1 MPPSMPKRRRGVAA
15 SPRCRKKQKRLDAI
29 CDVAPTPPPGVGG
42 GGGGGED
49 SDPESVRRST
59 RSRRAPVTLDTSP
72 APSPRR
78 MRPRR
83 GGGVAGSSG
92 SPRRGGKGRARG
104 QAVARVVDG
113 EEDEEDGGGN
123 AAWRSRLRDRAKGKA
138 GAGRRVRTLWFQDE
152 DEDEEGIKEEG
163 GEEGGGLSSRGREI
177 REGEINLT
185 IDVSVQTHETVEGV
199 TVVEE
204 EGEEKGAGEEGD
216 ECDEEEEAIGVGTD
230 LDEGNMEEVGEDDSL
245 QGEEKPE
252 QLDLPVLEGENGD
265 ENTDEVEFGD
275 LGENEQ
281 LDVHHGQIAEVSN
294 LPDEQPMELDG
305 PDEQVEEV
313 QQDEQM
319 DDDPNIVLP
328 EEALNERVGKSLISD
343 EKRGVVD
350 VKEGRRC
357 GLCGGGTDG
366 RPPKVA
372 LHDTADSENEAYEGA
387 MPSEE
392 PNYDIWDGFSDDPG
406 WLGRLLGPI
415 HDRFGIA
422 RVWVH
427 QNCAV
432 WSPEVYFAG
441 LGCLKNVRAAL
452 CRGRLLKCSRCGR
465 PGATI
470 GCRVD
475 RCPKTYHLPC
485 SRTEACIFDH
495 RKFLITCN
503 DHRHLFQPQGDKYAE
518 LLRKMKIKK
527 MKANIRKLSHD
538 AWRKDIE
545 AEEKWLENCGED
557 EEFLKR
563 EGKRLNRDLLRI
575 APVYI
580 GGSSENDK
588 AYGGWESVAGLS
600 DVIQSMKEV
609 VILPLLYPE
618 FFSSLGLTPPRGVLL
633 HGHPGTGKT
642 LVVRALI
649 GACSQGNR
657 RIAYFARKGAD
668 CLGKYVGDAERQL
681 RLLFQVAEKCQPSII
696 FFDEMDGLAPCRSR
710 QQDQTHNSVV
720 ATLLSLLDGL
730 KSRGS
735 VIVIG
740 ATNRPD
746 AIDPALRRPGRFDRE
761 IYFPLPTLEA
771 RSAILSLHTKN
782 WPSPISGTFL
792 SAVAS
797 QTIGY
802 AGADL
807 QAICTQAALNAL
819 KRTCPLQDIL
829 RFAEKGTEHGQL
841 PLPSITVEERD
852 WLSALAAA
860 PPPCSQREAGIAAN
874 DLVSAPIDSYLLPC
888 LLKPLLHLLI
898 SLCLDERIWL
908 PSSLLKASSSIKAVV
923 FSSMEKNNVPHT
935 FWSSY
940 LPSLIQQKDVGNKIV
955 SILSSYGLTASQLGN
970 HGSILLSQNKQHEK
984 FDDRRLSS
992 TCSLNKGGLAYKL
1005 AGFRALVAGAP
1016 RSGQQHLVR
1025 CLLHGFVGQTVIHK
1039 LDLATMAQE
1048 GNGDILNG
1056 LTQIL
1061 LKGLHLG
1068 RCIIY
1073 MPRIDLWAVNTVHE
1087 QETEDHGHNMG
1098 TSKLA
1103 SSPVE
1108 SMPKCSEVW
1117 NTLVDQMG
1125 SLSASVSISV
1135 LATSELK
1142 FQDLPCGVKHFFSTH
1157 VVDECLSSSEH
1168 TVPRFSVNVDS
1179 SISWDEVLNSCA
1191 LRLSHDLIQHHVQ
1204 LLHDRA
1210 HNNRDEQKEVFAPME
1225 ISAPDESKSC
1235 ENQESIILAKSS
1247 LYVYKRP
1254 SYPTKLATCSAQ
1266 LQPSASDVK
1275 DGEEDPEKLDFH
1287 ESVSRNPSSRT
1298 MKGNE
1303 SLSIIAFG
1311 IQILQHPQF
1320 SKLCWVTS
1328 KLREGPCTDI
1338 NGPWKGW
1345 PFNSCLLHSSTSS
1358 VKSLSEG
1365 HSVVKG
1371 KEKSLCV
1378 RGLVAVGL
1386 LAYRGV
1392 YASVMEV
1399 CAEVRKVLEL
1409 LVEQIRIKILE
1420 KKSRY
1425 RYFHILSQVA
1435 YLDDIVNSWAYT
1447 FQRLHPDTRT
1457 RALGTKTASLGKSCT
1472 RECESTSYATES
1484 NVLAGPVGGFPHVQD
1499 NSAQQSH
1506 GHLVGPASCP
1516 SEMHDKPVQQGPDQL
1531 EIHSVVCN
1539 IGNDHLTSI
1548 SRMDAVEHDL
1558 VCSAS
1563 PDAHKGALTS
1573 ADPVINDGGSGE
1585 VNNGWKMSRV
1595 TNGKEKCKPDIQ
1607 RSESLSK
1614 SVEDFNN
1621 MQRAENLSACPATMD
1636 SVEVSKK
1643 TMSSESHGSGN
1654 ELNTSFPL
1662 NDVGSGHSI
1671 NGHMQDRRNNLS
1683 VPKSS
1688 CLYECC
1694 SSCFRAVSKVSHD
1707 ILSNSVR
1714 PNKHCL
1720 TVDDMHDILS
1730 SCSLNLLATVG
1741 KWHSSQG
1748 VVGCQE
1754 EIGKKRYLEII
1765 SEHCVC
1771 QGDVSF
1777 VSRDCAC
1784 HLESSAEAEASNK
1797 ERHSLCGQSLS
1808 FFFKDGVLMP
1818 QDLTAGTT
1826 LHCSFKRLC
1835 VCSLPGTISML
1846 VQIPS

>member
-1 MPPSMPKRRRGVAA
+1 MW
-15 SPRCRKKQKRLDAI
+15 L
-29 CDVAPTPPPGVGG
+29 
-42 GGGGGED
+42 ED
-49 SDPESVRRST
+49 E
-59 RSRRAPVTLDTSP
+59 
-72 APSPRR
+72 
-78 MRPRR
+78 
-83 GGGVAGSSG
+83 
-92 SPRRGGKGRARG
+92 
-104 QAVARVVDG
+104 DG
-113 EEDEEDGGGN
+113 EEDEARTVVVG
-123 AAWRSRLRDRAKGKA
+123 
-138 GAGRRVRTLWFQDE
+138 VR
-152 DEDEEGIKEEG
+152 EGTKEEEG
-163 GEEGGGLSSRGREI
+163 GEESGGLSSRGREV

-185 IDVSVQTHETVEGV
+185 IDLDVEGLEAVEGV
-199 TVVEE
+199 TVVVEE
-204 EGEEKGAGEEGD
+204 EEEKGAGEDDGD
-216 ECDEEEEAIGVGTD
+216 NDEEEEEEEATGAGTD
-230 LDEGNMEEVGEDDSL
+230 LDEGNVEEVGEEDGL
-245 QGEEKPE
+245 PGEEKTK
-252 QLDLPVLEGENGD
+252 QLDSPVPLEGENGNELVRD
-265 ENTDEVEFGD
+265 ENANEVESGD
-275 LGENEQ
+275 LGEHEQ
-281 LDVHHGQIAEVSN
+281 LDLHHGQIAEMSN
-294 LPDEQPMELDG
+294 LPDEQQMELDCPG
-305 PDEQVEEV
+305 EQVEGV

-319 DDDPNIVLP
+319 DGAPNLVLS
-328 EEALNERVGKSLISD
+328 EEALNEGVGKSLVSD
-343 EKRGVVD
+343 EKRGVLEVN
-350 VKEGRRC
+350 EGRRC

-366 RPPKVA
+366 RPPRIA

-387 MPSEE
+387 LPSEE
-392 PNYDIWDGFSDDPG
+392 PNYDIWDGFSEDPG

-518 LLRKMKIKK
+518 LLRKIKVKK
-527 MKANIRKLSHD
+527 MKADIRKLSHD
-538 AWRKDIE
+538 AWRRDIE

-588 AYGGWESVAGLS
+588 SYRGWESVAGLS

-761 IYFPLPTLEA
+761 IYFPLPTLEG
-771 RSAILSLHTKN
+771 RSAILSLHTKK
-782 WPSPISGTFL
+782 WPSPISGAFL

-797 QTIGY
+797 QTVGY

-829 RFAEKGTEHGQL
+829 RSAEKGTEHGRL
-841 PLPSITVEERD
+841 PLPSIDVDERD

-888 LLKPLLHLLI
+888 LCKPLLHLLI

-908 PSSLLKASSSIKAVV
+908 PSSLLKASSFIKEVV

-940 LPSLIQQKDVGNKIV
+940 LPSLIQQKDVANKIE

-970 HGSILLSQNKQHEK
+970 HGPLLLSQNKQHGK
-984 FDDRRLSS
+984 FDDSRLIS
-992 TCSLNKGGLAYKL
+992 TGSPNKGGLANKL
-1005 AGFRALVAGAP
+1005 SGFRALVAGEP
-1016 RSGQQHLVR
+1016 RSGQRHLAR
-1025 CLLHGFVGQTVIHK
+1025 CLLHGFMGQVVIHK

-1056 LTQIL
+1056 LTQII
-1061 LKGLHLG
+1061 LKGLNLG
-1068 RCIIY
+1068 RCMIY
-1073 MPRIDLWAVNTVHE
+1073 MPRIDLWAVDKVYE
-1087 QETEDHGHNMG
+1087 QETEDHGLNTG

-1103 SSPVE
+1103 SSPSE
-1108 SMPKCSEVW
+1108 SMTKCSEVW
-1117 NTLVDQMG
+1117 NTLVDQID
-1125 SLSASVSISV
+1125 SLLASVSISV

-1157 VVDECLSSSEH
+1157 VVDQCLSSSEH
-1168 TVPRFSVNVDS
+1168 TIPRFSVNVDS
-1179 SISWDEVLNSCA
+1179 YISWDDVLDSCA

-1204 LLHDRA
+1204 LLHDKA
-1210 HNNRDEQKEVFAPME
+1210 HNNHSEQKEVCTPME
-1225 ISAPDESKSC
+1225 ISAPGECKSG
-1235 ENQESIILAKSS
+1235 ENKESIMLAKSS
-1247 LYVYKRP
+1247 MYVDKRP
-1254 SYPTKLATCSAQ
+1254 SCPTKLATCSAQ
-1266 LQPSASDVK
+1266 LQPPASDVK
-1275 DGEEDPEKLDFH
+1275 DKEENSEKLDFH
-1287 ESVSRNPSSRT
+1287 ESVSRNPSSRIV
-1298 MKGNE
+1298 KGNE
-1303 SLSIIAFG
+1303 SLAIIAFG
-1311 IQILQHPQF
+1311 IQILQHPQY

-1345 PFNSCLLHSSTSS
+1345 PFNSCLLHSSTSPD
-1358 VKSLSEG
+1358 KSLSEENTAL
-1365 HSVVKG
+1365 KG
-1371 KEKSLCV
+1371 KEKALFV

-1386 LAYRGV
+1386 LAYREV

-1399 CAEVRKVLEL
+1399 CADVRKVLEL
-1409 LVEQIRIKILE
+1409 LVGQIRTKIME

-1447 FQRLHPDTRT
+1447 FQRLHPDNNT
-1457 RALGTKTASLGKSCT
+1457 RALGTKTTSLGKSCI
-1472 RECESTSYATES
+1472 RECESTTTKSDVHA
-1484 NVLAGPVGGFPHVQD
+1484 APVGCSTKVQD
-1499 NSAQQSH
+1499 SSAQQSH
-1506 GHLVGPASCP
+1506 DNPVGPATCP
-1516 SEMHDKPVQQGPDQL
+1516 GEMQDSLVQQGPDQP
-1531 EIHSVVCN
+1531 ETHRVVCN
-1539 IGNDHLTSI
+1539 LDSDHLTSI
-1548 SRMDAVEHDL
+1548 SRMDTAEHDL
-1558 VCSAS
+1558 VHLALH
-1563 PDAHKGALTS
+1563 DMHKRPLTP
-1573 ADPVINDGGSGE
+1573 ADTVINDGGSGG
-1585 VNNGWKMSRV
+1585 VNNGWKLSRV
-1595 TNGKEKCKPDIQ
+1595 TNGEDKCKPDIQ
-1607 RSESLSK
+1607 RSESLSE

-1621 MQRAENLSACPATMD
+1621 MQRAENSVASSTTMD
-1636 SVEVSKK
+1636 NAEISKN
-1643 TMSSESHGSGN
+1643 MVSSEAHVNVN
-1654 ELNTSFPL
+1654 ELNTSFHL
-1662 NDVGSGHSI
+1662 NDAESDHLI
-1671 NGHMQDRRNNLS
+1671 NGQPQNSIKKLP

-1688 CLYECC
+1688 CLYKCC
-1694 SSCFRAVSKVSHD
+1694 SACFHAVYQVSHD

-1714 PNKHCL
+1714 PNLHCL
-1720 TVDDMHDILS
+1720 AVDDMHDILS
-1730 SCSLNLLATVG
+1730 SCSSNLLATVR
-1741 KWHSSQG
+1741 KWYSSQD
-1748 VVGCQE
+1748 VGCE
-1754 EIGKKRYLEII
+1754 EKFGKKHDPEII
-1765 SEHCVC
+1765 SEHCAC
-1771 QGDVSF
+1771 QSDASSF
-1777 VSRDCAC
+1777 VSRDCTC
-1784 HLESSAEAEASNK
+1784 HLGSSGEAETSN
-1797 ERHSLCGQSLS
+1797 ESHSLCGRSLS

-1826 LHCSFKRLC
+1826 LDCNFKRQC
-1835 VCSLPGTISML
+1835 VCSLPETISML
-1846 VQIPS
+1846 FQIPS